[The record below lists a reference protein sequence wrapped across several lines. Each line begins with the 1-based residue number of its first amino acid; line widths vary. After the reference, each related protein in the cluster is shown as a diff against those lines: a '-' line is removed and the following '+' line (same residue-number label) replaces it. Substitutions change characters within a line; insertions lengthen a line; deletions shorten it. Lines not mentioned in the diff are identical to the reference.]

1 MTNIPSGYTDDD
13 ISTIEN
19 AKTFE
24 ELRQIALSI
33 VGRLGPPVGFV
44 CGPISA
50 AGGTK
55 SVERNM
61 KIFTSHIE
69 LLENKKLK
77 IFSQLPFEKSL
88 WRILAAGENENVL
101 LETLYLPL
109 FNSGMLNVFYFIPG
123 WESSFGA
130 KWEHEQ
136 ALRLGIEIIYL

>member
-1 MTNIPSGYTDDD
+1 MTNMPNGYTVADF
-13 ISTIEN
+13 SAIEK
-19 AKTFE
+19 AQTFK
-24 ELRQIALSI
+24 ELYQIAST
-33 VGRLGPPVGFV
+33 VVNRLGPPVGFV

-50 AGGTK
+50 NGGTK

-130 KWEHEQ
+130 NWEHKQ
-136 ALRLGIEIIYL
+136 ALKLGIEIIYL

>member
-1 MTNIPSGYTDDD
+1 MRATGYTNADF
-13 ISTIEN
+13 IAIEN
-19 AKTFE
+19 GTMFE
-24 ELRQIALSI
+24 HLVPIAMKIITSLEPP
-33 VGRLGPPVGFV
+33 LGMV

-50 AGGTK
+50 TGGTK

-77 IFSQLPFEKSL
+77 IFSQLPFEKTL

-130 KWEHEQ
+130 NWEHEQ
-136 ALRLGIEIIYL
+136 ALRLGIEIFYL